1 MPDPL
6 YLQTAESLRARIEQG
21 IWKTGDRLP
30 SERRLCEEFGVSS
43 ITMRRAISILVSQG
57 LAVRLQGKGT
67 YVSSNHAVVQA
78 PPELTSF
85 TEDLGQ
91 RGWGA
96 QARVLEL
103 AAKPADAA
111 TAMKLELPEGAPIF
125 VLRRLRLADGL
136 PIAIQDASLPAALFP
151 GLDKHDFT
159 TESLYEVIGRE
170 CGIYPAAATEI
181 YRPSLLTSEEAELL
195 GDRAGGPT
203 FRIERVTVDRTGRV
217 IEVIRSTTQSDRY
230 TLVLRL
236 ARKGQAGQ
244 GRGEF
249 AAVGGSRFFALEST
263 ERPSP
268 ATR

>member
-6 YLQTAESLRARIEQG
+6 YLQTAEALRSRIENG

-30 SERRLCEEFGVSS
+30 SEQRLCEDMGVSS

-96 QARVLEL
+96 EARVLEL
-103 AAKPADAA
+103 SVKPADAE
-111 TAMKLELPEGAPIF
+111 TAAKLELPEGSPIF

-136 PIAIQDASLPAALFP
+136 PIAIQDASLPASLFP
-151 GLDKHDFT
+151 GLDKYDFT
-159 TESLYEVIGRE
+159 TESLYAVIGRDS
-170 CGIYPAAATEI
+170 GVYPSAATEI
-181 YRPSLLTSEEAELL
+181 YRPSVLTSEEAELL
-195 GDRAGGPT
+195 GEEPGSPT
-203 FRIERVTVDRTGRV
+203 FRIERITIDRTGRV

-236 ARKGQAGQ
+236 ARRGQTGQ
-244 GRGEF
+244 GRGEL
-249 AAVGGSRFFALEST
+249 ATVGGSRFFALE
-263 ERPSP
+263 
-268 ATR
+268 ATQSGA